1 MLLSVSSPY
10 YTTTNALL
18 RGRFLE
24 YVLDRPDVQ
33 SIWKKFT
40 EHEFV
45 LGLGSGSLPVE
56 RFKEYLAQD
65 YLYLVRATFPN
76 SIPC

>member
-1 MLLSVSSPY
+1 MLFSLSSPRN
-10 YTTTNALL
+10 TTTNAYL

-33 SIWKKFT
+33 SVWKKFT

-65 YLYLVRATFPN
+65 YLYLVRVTSLS